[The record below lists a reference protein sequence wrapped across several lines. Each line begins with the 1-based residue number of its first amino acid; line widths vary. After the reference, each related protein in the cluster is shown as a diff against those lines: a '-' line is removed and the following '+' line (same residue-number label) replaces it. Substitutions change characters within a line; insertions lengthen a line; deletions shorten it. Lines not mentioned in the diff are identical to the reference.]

1 MVLGQFKCTTFPV
14 HVISTII
21 ISAPPEIIKHEMLEV
36 KDTGLG
42 EQQLQYNF
50 AKGLALK

>member
-1 MVLGQFKCTTFPV
+1 MDLGQFKCIIFIV

-36 KDTGLG
+36 RDTGLG
-42 EQQLQYNF
+42 EQQLQYIF